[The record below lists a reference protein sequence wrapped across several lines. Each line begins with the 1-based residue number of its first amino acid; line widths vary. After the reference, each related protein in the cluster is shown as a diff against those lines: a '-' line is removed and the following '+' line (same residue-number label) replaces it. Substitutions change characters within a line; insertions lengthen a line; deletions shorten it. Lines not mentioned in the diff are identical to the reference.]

1 MSAQRFP
8 SVIRPA
14 GRPRRPWRIVAAASL
29 ALCLACLP
37 TESPPGSNKEPATA
51 GSRQSIVAG
60 APDFGHAAVVAIGNR
75 RTDCGERLAP
85 HCSGTLIAPRIVLTA
100 AHCVTDAAFPDQL
113 EVLFGSS
120 VSAPEAWILRVSHAE
135 LHPTYRQRGVGLDLA
150 LLVLEDAVDPGS
162 VPPLSLDLQQRIS
175 VTAGAVVTVV
185 GFGQADALNAVP
197 GHKRSGTARVAAVQ
211 DQSFRIVKA
220 PALTCHGDSGG
231 PALMEAEGQE
241 RVVGIAIAGDP
252 GCLDY
257 GDNLRV
263 GASLETFLAPFLAPG
278 APLPTEPS
286 SPAAAPSTEDA
297 QCAVP
302 CDDQHHCPAGL
313 ICQDFAQDFAG
324 EGQPMRR
331 CTLPGLLPGHLG
343 ERCAVSSPCRESGAR
358 CVRLQ
363 SRDSADA
370 CRCYQECDPSVSP
383 GCAIL
388 PPAAVGAFPME
399 RRSLL
404 STAGLSLAA
413 FGLLLLTA
421 VRIRGRRRCR
431 R

>member
-1 MSAQRFP
+1 MSARQFP
-8 SVIRPA
+8 AVNRPV
-14 GRPRRPWRIVAAASL
+14 GRLRQLSQVVAAASL

-37 TESPPGSNKEPATA
+37 TESQPGSNEEPATA
-51 GSRQSIVAG
+51 GTRQSIVAG
-60 APDFGHAAVVAIGNR
+60 APDFGHAAVVAVGSR

-85 HCSGTLIAPRIVLTA
+85 HCTGTLIAPRIVLTA
-100 AHCVTDAAFPDQL
+100 AHCVTEAAFPEQL

-162 VPPLSLDLQQRIS
+162 VPPLSLDLQQRIT
-175 VTAGAVVTVV
+175 VTAGAVVTAV
-185 GFGQADALNAVP
+185 GFGQSDAQDAVP

-231 PALMEAEGQE
+231 PVLMAAEGQE
-241 RVVGIAIAGDP
+241 FVVGIATAGDP

-263 GASLETFLAPFLAPG
+263 EASLETFLAPFLAPG
-278 APLPTEPS
+278 APLPAEPS
-286 SPAAAPSTEDA
+286 SPSAAPSTEDA
-297 QCAVP
+297 LCTVP
-302 CDDQHHCPAGL
+302 CDDPQRCPAGL

-331 CTLPGLLPGHLG
+331 CTLPGLLPGRLG
-343 ERCAVSSPCRESGAR
+343 ERCTVSSPCRESGAR

-370 CRCYQECDPSVSP
+370 CRCYQECDPSASP

-388 PPAAVGAFPME
+388 PPAAVGAFLTE

-404 STAGLSLAA
+404 SPGGLGLAA

-421 VRIRGRRRCR
+421 VRARGRRRCGR
-431 R
+431 

>member
-1 MSAQRFP
+1 M
-8 SVIRPA
+8 
-14 GRPRRPWRIVAAASL
+14 AAASL
-29 ALCLACLP
+29 GLCLACLP
-37 TESPPGSNKEPATA
+37 NGSQPGGNQEAATA
-51 GSRQSIVAG
+51 GTRQSIVGG
-60 APDFGHAAVVAIGNR
+60 AIDSGHPAVVAIGNR

-100 AHCVTDAAFPDQL
+100 AHCVSDAAFPDQL
-113 EVLFGSS
+113 EVLFGAS
-120 VSAPEAWILRVSHAE
+120 VSAPDAWVLRVSHAE
-135 LHPTYRQRGVGLDLA
+135 LHPSYRQRGVGLDLA
-150 LLVLEDAVDPGS
+150 LLVLEDAVDPQS
-162 VPPLSLDLQQRIS
+162 VPPLPLDVQQRIA
-175 VTAGAVVTVV
+175 VTAGASVTLV
-185 GFGQADALNAVP
+185 GFGQADAPDAVP

-211 DQSFRIVKA
+211 DQSFRIVKG

-231 PALMEAEGQE
+231 PVLMAADGQE
-241 RVVGIAIAGDP
+241 LVVGIATAGDP

-263 GASLETFLAPFLAPG
+263 DASLETFLAPFLAPG
-278 APLPTEPS
+278 APLPAEPA
-286 SPAAAPSTEDA
+286 SPSAAPSTENA

-302 CDDQHHCPAGL
+302 CDDQHRCPAGL
-313 ICQDFAQDFAG
+313 ICQDVGQDVAS
-324 EGQPMRR
+324 EGQPMRH
-331 CTLPGLLPGHLG
+331 CTLPGLLPGRLG
-343 ERCAVSSPCRESGAR
+343 ERCTVSSPCYESDAR

-370 CRCYQECDPSVSP
+370 CRCYQECDPSASP
-383 GCAIL
+383 GCATL
-388 PPAAVGAFPME
+388 PPATVGALLTG

-404 STAGLSLAA
+404 SSGGLGLAA